1 MSSADLAQTI
11 ARLER
16 LSEDRAK
23 QVLSLVQDL
32 SDLEALENVVDLKAA
47 HEALAET
54 EEPVDWERVKARLD
68 EQFGVT
74 QPAS

>member
-47 HEALAET
+47 REALAET